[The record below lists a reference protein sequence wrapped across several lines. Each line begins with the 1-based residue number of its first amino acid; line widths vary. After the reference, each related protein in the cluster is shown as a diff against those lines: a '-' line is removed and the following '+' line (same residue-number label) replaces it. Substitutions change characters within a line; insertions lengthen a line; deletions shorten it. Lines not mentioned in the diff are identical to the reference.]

1 MLPAR
6 LDYPPGVTTRIKL
19 GQFQQS
25 LFRSVPPQWLPK
37 IAVGVP
43 NIWAAI
49 AAVVVGIV
57 VVPGTWSGHIK
68 PGHAGGGAARTRKRP
83 GMSADLYQQSRRAG
97 RAAFSKLAIVAS
109 IIAGAALASACSQPS
124 DTQQAQQQQQG
135 ADEQARKD
143 ADEKAWADAEKAGT
157 AAAYTAYIQNF
168 GGGAHVAEAR
178 QRVGELSRKEA
189 DDKAWA
195 GAVRAGT
202 AAALTAYTQ
211 NFSSGAHVAEA
222 RQRLATLDE
231 QARKDADDKAW
242 ADADKAGTAAAFNGY
257 IQKFGSGAH
266 VAEARQRIAALDEQ
280 ARKEADEKA
289 WADAEKAG
297 TAAAFTGYV
306 QKFGSGAHVAE
317 ARKRAAA
324 LETQG
329 RKEVPTID
337 IQKTC
342 QAAAGAMLSL
352 MGGTTTEQD
361 VNACLDS
368 EQKARDQIVKD
379 LATYSSA
386 DKKQCMRTDVYL
398 PSYVEWLTCLEMERD
413 VRKMQQEERFGAGPW
428 TLPKVR
434 SAINEGRTVSAG
446 VLEARAND
454 SAQRASKP
462 ARAGTRLAAP
472 RRRAARRGSGGP
484 YAPARLTPPS
494 LPLAQQSTGVYI
506 PPPVSN
512 PSAQINQLN
521 QSFQFNRGL
530 GNNPTD
536 RDSFIRYNLTR

>member
-1 MLPAR
+1 MTGDLR
-6 LDYPPGVTTRIKL
+6 
-19 GQFQQS
+19 QQ
-25 LFRSVPPQWLPK
+25 P
-37 IAVGVP
+37 
-43 NIWAAI
+43 
-49 AAVVVGIV
+49 
-57 VVPGTWSGHIK
+57 
-68 PGHAGGGAARTRKRP
+68 
-83 GMSADLYQQSRRAG
+83 RRAG
-97 RAAFSKLAIVAS
+97 RIAFLKLAV
-109 IIAGAALASACSQPS
+109 IAVIAAAALMSACSQPS
-124 DTQQAQQQQQG
+124 DSQQTAAQQQQQA
-135 ADEQARKD
+135 ADEQARKE
-143 ADEKAWADAEKAGT
+143 ADEKAWADAEKTGTVAAYTAYLQNFGAGAHVSEASQRIVALNEGARKAADERAWADAEKAGT

-168 GGGAHVAEAR
+168 GGGAHAAEAR
-178 QRVGELSRKEA
+178 QRVSELSRKEA

-195 GAVRAGT
+195 DAMRAGT
-202 AAALTAYTQ
+202 VAAFTGYTQ
-211 NFSSGAHVAEA
+211 NFSTGAHVAEA
-222 RQRLATLDE
+222 RQRL
-231 QARKDADDKAW
+231 
-242 ADADKAGTAAAFNGY
+242 
-257 IQKFGSGAH
+257 
-266 VAEARQRIAALDEQ
+266 AALDEQ

-289 WADAEKAG
+289 WADAQKAG
-297 TAAAFTGYV
+297 TSGAFTGYV

-317 ARKRAAA
+317 ARQRVAA

-329 RKEVPTID
+329 RREVPTID

-342 QAAAGAMLSL
+342 QAAAGAMVSL

-379 LATYSSA
+379 GATYAAA

-398 PSYVEWLTCLEMERD
+398 PSYVEWLTCLEMGRD
-413 VRKMQQEERFGAGPW
+413 VRKMERPQQFGAGPW

-434 SAINEGRTVSAG
+434 SAINEGRTVS
-446 VLEARAND
+446 ARAND

-472 RRRAARRGSGGP
+472 RRRAAGRGSGGP

-530 GNNPTD
+530 GNNPTG

>member
-25 LFRSVPPQWLPK
+25 LFRSVPPQWLPE

-143 ADEKAWADAEKAGT
+143 ADEKAWADAEKTGTVAAYTAYLQNFGSGTHVSEASQRIVALNEAARKAADEKAWADAEKGGT

-168 GGGAHVAEAR
+168 GGGTHVAEAR
-178 QRVGELSRKEA
+178 QRVGELGRKEA

-195 GAVRAGT
+195 DAVRAGT
-202 AAALTAYTQ
+202 PAAITAYTQ

-222 RQRLATLDE
+222 RQRLAALDE
-231 QARKDADDKAW
+231 QARKDADD
-242 ADADKAGTAAAFNGY
+242 
-257 IQKFGSGAH
+257 
-266 VAEARQRIAALDEQ
+266 
-280 ARKEADEKA
+280 KA

-342 QAAAGAMLSL
+342 QAASSVMVSL
-352 MGGTTTEQD
+352 MGGTTNEQD
-361 VNACLDS
+361 INSCLDS

-379 LATYSSA
+379 RATYAAA
-386 DKKQCMRTDVYL
+386 DKVQCMRTDVYL

-413 VRKMQQEERFGAGPW
+413 VRKMREEEE
-428 TLPKVR
+428 T
-434 SAINEGRTVSAG
+434 
-446 VLEARAND
+446 
-454 SAQRASKP
+454 
-462 ARAGTRLAAP
+462 
-472 RRRAARRGSGGP
+472 
-484 YAPARLTPPS
+484 
-494 LPLAQQSTGVYI
+494 
-506 PPPVSN
+506 
-512 PSAQINQLN
+512 
-521 QSFQFNRGL
+521 
-530 GNNPTD
+530 
-536 RDSFIRYNLTR
+536 

>member
-1 MLPAR
+1 MSGSWR
-6 LDYPPGVTTRIKL
+6 
-19 GQFQQS
+19 QQ
-25 LFRSVPPQWLPK
+25 LRHVRRVPFP
-37 IAVGVP
+37 
-43 NIWAAI
+43 
-49 AAVVVGIV
+49 
-57 VVPGTWSGHIK
+57 
-68 PGHAGGGAARTRKRP
+68 
-83 GMSADLYQQSRRAG
+83 
-97 RAAFSKLAIVAS
+97 KLAIVAV
-109 IIAGAALASACSQPS
+109 IIAGAALTSACSQPS
-124 DTQQAQQQQQG
+124 DSQQTAQQQ
-135 ADEQARKD
+135 ASDEQARKEAD
-143 ADEKAWADAEKAGT
+143 EKAWADAEKAGTAAAYTAYLQNFGSGTHVSEASQRIVGLNEAARKAADEKAWADAEKAGT
-157 AAAYTAYIQNF
+157 AAAYTAYIQSF

-195 GAVRAGT
+195 DAVRAGT

-211 NFSSGAHVAEA
+211 NFSSGAHLAEA

-266 VAEARQRIAALDEQ
+266 VAEARQRLAALDEQ

-297 TAAAFTGYV
+297 TAGAFTGYI

-324 LETQG
+324 LETQA

-337 IQKTC
+337 VQKTC
-342 QAAAGAMLSL
+342 KVAAGAMLSL

-361 VNACLDS
+361 INACLDS

-386 DKKQCMRTDVYL
+386 YKTQCMRTDVYL

-413 VRKMQQEERFGAGPW
+413 VRKERRQEETFGQGGPY

-530 GNNPTD
+530 GNNPTG